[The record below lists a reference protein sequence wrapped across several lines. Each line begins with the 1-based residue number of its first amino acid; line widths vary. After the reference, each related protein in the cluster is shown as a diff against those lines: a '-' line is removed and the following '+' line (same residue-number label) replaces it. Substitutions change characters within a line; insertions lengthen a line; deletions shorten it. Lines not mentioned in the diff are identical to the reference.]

1 MDIKGTKLSEEIAT
15 ATNDKI
21 EEIRKNIFS
30 IYAKEFNLKRKCD
43 KNNVT
48 EAVQTDKGETLHN
61 PRSTQHQQSL
71 QVVESVNNVHVTKCE
86 NSSVDDENQNDCRS
100 PESETEHTQRPET
113 ESRSSDSVANG
124 RSPIRV
130 NTTSFSVADILDPG
144 KFTGVKLSPKG
155 SWHPWLQRGDRELG
169 HEDSDD
175 ECMIDE
181 SGKPS
186 RKQVRVTNTPLH
198 PTFT

>member
-43 KNNVT
+43 KGNDT
-48 EAVQTDKGETLHN
+48 ETVQTYKGETPHS
-61 PRSTQHQQSL
+61 PRSTQHQQSSRDI
-71 QVVESVNNVHVTKCE
+71 ESVNNVTKCE
-86 NSSVDDENQNDCRS
+86 KSSVDDENQNDCRS
-100 PESETEHTQRPET
+100 PDSENEHTERPET
-113 ESRSSDSVANG
+113 EGRSSDSVANG

-155 SWHPWLQRGDRELG
+155 SWHPWLQRGNRELG

-175 ECMIDE
+175 DCMIDE
-181 SGKPS
+181 SGKSS

-198 PTFT
+198 PTFI